1 MFTFVELTN
10 LQWQN
15 TLADVCGDNKDF
27 CAKLKEFFQT
37 QLNWVYAQI
46 DANPND
52 DYWHQANLV
61 LVQLNG
67 LIDGYDNK
75 TRGPRKEI
83 DDPLGFL

>member
-1 MFTFVELTN
+1 

-15 TLADVCGDNKDF
+15 TLADICDDSDNKHF
-27 CAKLKEFFQT
+27 CKKLKEFFQT
-37 QLNWVYAQI
+37 QLNWVYVQI

-52 DYWHQANLV
+52 DYWHQANLI